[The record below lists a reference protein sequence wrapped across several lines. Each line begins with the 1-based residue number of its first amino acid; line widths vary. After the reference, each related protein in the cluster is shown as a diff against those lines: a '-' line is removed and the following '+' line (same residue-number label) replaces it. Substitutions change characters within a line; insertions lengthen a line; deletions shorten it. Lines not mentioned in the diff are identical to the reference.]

1 MELFD
6 KTTFE
11 ISRLITNR
19 YSTSFS
25 FATSLMNREHRE
37 AIYAIY
43 GFVRL
48 ADEIVDT
55 FHNFDKESLLDRL
68 EEDLA
73 LALEQ
78 KISTNPILHSFQFTV
93 NKYGIP
99 RSYIDAFLASMRADL
114 KKTDYRSKTETD
126 RYIYGSADVVGLMC
140 LKIFTDN
147 DEALFRELE
156 APAMRLG
163 SAFQK
168 VNFLRD
174 LRSDAEELGRVYF
187 HNVNYNNF
195 NEEEKGRIV
204 DEIEADF
211 DAAWKGIAKL
221 PADAKIAVS
230 VAYYYYRNLLEKLKQ
245 TPAKEI
251 KNKRIRTSNLSKMMI
266 IAKTVTLGKLKL
278 I

>member
-25 FATSLMNREHRE
+25 FATSLMDREHRE
-37 AIYAIY
+37 AIYAVY

-55 FHNFDKESLLDRL
+55 FHQFNKELLLDRL
-68 EEDLA
+68 EEDLS

-78 KISTNPILHSFQFTV
+78 KISTNPILHAFQYTV

-114 KKTDYRSKTETD
+114 NKTEYRSKTETD
-126 RYIYGSADVVGLMC
+126 QYIYGSADVVGLMC

-174 LRSDAEELGRVYF
+174 LRNDAEELGRVYF

-195 NEEEKGRIV
+195 NEEEKRRIV
-204 DEIEADF
+204 KEIEADF
-211 DAAWKGIAKL
+211 DEAWKGISKL
-221 PADAKIAVS
+221 PEDSKIAVS
-230 VAYYYYRNLLEKLKQ
+230 VAYYYYRNLLEKLKR